1 MPGFTPS
8 SKATSDDLLALGAD
22 CHLIL
27 NLLYGMNKK
36 FDHIKIFIK

>member
-1 MPGFTPS
+1 M
-8 SKATSDDLLALGAD
+8 ADDLLALGETATD

-36 FDHIKIFIK
+36 FDHIKIFIKQS